1 MREELQKGMSY
12 KAVKA
17 LAFGY
22 LSSWVVL
29 KAVEDTG
36 LLQAQVRLFSPGFP
50 TFALLQNEFLCK
62 REWVFRG
69 EWLHDYQ
76 RNT

>member
-1 MREELQKGMSY
+1 MREELQKEMSY
-12 KAVKA
+12 EAVRV
-17 LAFGY
+17 LAFEY

-29 KAVEDTG
+29 KAVEDTQ

-62 REWVFRG
+62 RNCVFRG